1 MTAHLLSGGFAD
13 PPADA
18 AHAFRAIMQA
28 MARPGTIHDV
38 TGARPPAPLSVAAGT
53 VLLTLCDRT
62 TPLFLGPSHDTAEVR
77 AWVTFHCAAPLVT
90 AGDAAFA
97 LGTWDALLPTDR
109 FPIGNPEYPDRAAT
123 LIVEL
128 PALDATGAT
137 LTDTTLSGPGI
148 RGTAAAQLA
157 LKAQMVTLGMIVM
170 GQPEFY
176 LKFEAEKFAADGSVE
191 DESLRGFL
199 KTYTDALAAH
209 VERLS

>member
-1 MTAHLLSGGFAD
+1 MTAHPLSGGFAD

-38 TGARPPAPLSVAAGT
+38 TGARPPAPLSVAAAT
-53 VLLTLCDRT
+53 ALLTLCDRT

-77 AWVTFHCAAPLVT
+77 AWVTFHCAAPLVA

-97 LGTWDALLPTDR
+97 LGTWNALTPTDR
-109 FPIGNPEYPDRAAT
+109 FQIGDPEYPDRAAT

-148 RGTAAAQLA
+148 RGTAALPLPDPAA
-157 LKAQMVTLGMIVM
+157 
-170 GQPEFY
+170 
-176 LKFEAEKFAADGSVE
+176 FAANHGRYPLGWDTILTCGDRV
-191 DESLRGFL
+191 
-199 KTYTDALAAH
+199 AAVPRSTAIH
-209 VERLS
+209 TGEVR

>member
-38 TGARPPAPLSVAAGT
+38 TGARPPAPLSIAAGT
-53 VLLTLCDRT
+53 ALLTLCDRT

-128 PALDATGAT
+128 PALDPVGAT
-137 LTDTTLSGPGI
+137 LTGPGI
-148 RGTAAAQLA
+148 RDTATLPLPDPAA
-157 LKAQMVTLGMIVM
+157 
-170 GQPEFY
+170 
-176 LKFEAEKFAADGSVE
+176 FAANHARFPLGWDTILTCGDRV
-191 DESLRGFL
+191 
-199 KTYTDALAAH
+199 AAVPRSTAIH
-209 VERLS
+209 TGEVR